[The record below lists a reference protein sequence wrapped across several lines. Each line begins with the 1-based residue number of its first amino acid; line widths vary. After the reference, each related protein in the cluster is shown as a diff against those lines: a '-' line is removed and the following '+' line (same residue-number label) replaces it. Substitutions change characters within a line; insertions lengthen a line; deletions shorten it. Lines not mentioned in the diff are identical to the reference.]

1 MTAVPMQLAER
12 ASPKENALGALIL
25 LTGRIFGQRRRT
37 KVFTSGVIMAKARV
51 VYERVSG
58 Y

>member
-1 MTAVPMQLAER
+1 MQLAER
-12 ASPKENALGALIL
+12 ASPKENTLGALSL